1 MPATIKDIANELK
14 LSASTV
20 SRALRGGTEI
30 KEATRRLVQEVATR
44 LHYSPNPVALSLKG
58 KRTGTIGVIVPEI
71 ANPFCSMATAGMEDI
86 AYSRGYH
93 VVILQSHDE
102 YQREVVSTQLLAS
115 RHIDGIIIAVSGE
128 TTDFCHLQSI
138 MDRNIPMVMYDRV
151 HDGIKTHK
159 VVTDD
164 YDGAFKAVTHLLEQ
178 GYRNIAHIGLSP
190 NLSVTRNR
198 LNGHRE
204 ALKHYGLELPAK
216 WIIHNNP
223 DISLLESRISQLFSG
238 ADAPDALM
246 IAGERLVINCLRVCK
261 RMKLRIPEELGVV
274 CFSDNPVTEFIGHG
288 LTAVRQP
295 TFDIG
300 RKAAQMLI
308 ELIEEKKVRRQYKT
322 VRLSTVLD
330 IQASSQR
337 NKT

>member
-1 MPATIKDIANELK
+1 MPVTIKDIANELK

-30 KEATRRLVQEVATR
+30 KEATRRLVQEVAAR
-44 LHYSPNPVALSLKG
+44 LDYSPNPVALSLKG

-71 ANPFCSMATAGMEDI
+71 ANPFCSLATAGMEDV

-102 YQREVVSTQLLAS
+102 YQREVVSMQLLAS
-115 RHIDGIIIAVSGE
+115 RHIDGIIMSVSGE
-128 TTDFCHLQSI
+128 TTDFCHLQHI

-151 HDGIKTHK
+151 YDGIKTHK

-164 YDGAFKAVTHLLEQ
+164 YGGAFNAVTHLLEQ
-178 GYRNIAHIGLSP
+178 GYRHIAHIGLSP
-190 NLSVTRNR
+190 TLSVTQNR
-198 LNGHRE
+198 LNGHRD
-204 ALKHYGLELPAK
+204 ALKNYGLELPGK
-216 WIIHNNP
+216 WIIYNTP
-223 DISLLESRISQLFSG
+223 DIPLLESRISQLLSG
-238 ADAPDALM
+238 TDAPDALM
-246 IAGERLVINCLRVCK
+246 VAGERLVITCLRVCK
-261 RMKLRIPEELGVV
+261 KMNRRIPEELGIV

-288 LTAVRQP
+288 ITAVRQP

-300 RKAAQMLI
+300 RKAAQLLI

-322 VRLSTVLD
+322 LRLSTVLD

-337 NKT
+337 KAT

>member
-1 MPATIKDIANELK
+1 MPVTIKDIANELK

-30 KEATRRLVQEVATR
+30 KEETRRLVQEVATR
-44 LHYSPNPVALSLKG
+44 LHYSPNPVALSLKR
-58 KRTGTIGVIVPEI
+58 KRTGIIGVIVPEI
-71 ANPFCSMATAGMEDI
+71 ANPFCSMATAGIEDI

-93 VVILQSHDE
+93 VLILQSHDE
-102 YQREVVSTQLLAS
+102 YHREVISTQLLAS
-115 RHIDGIIIAVSGE
+115 RHIDGMIISVSSE
-128 TTDFCHLQSI
+128 TTDYCHLENI
-138 MDRNIPMVMYDRV
+138 MEEDIPMVMYDRV
-151 HDGIKTHK
+151 YDGIKTHK

-164 YDGAFKAVTHLLEQ
+164 YEGTFKAVTHLLEE

-190 NLSVTRNR
+190 SLSVTRNR
-198 LNGHRE
+198 LNGHRD
-204 ALKHYGLELPAK
+204 ALKNYGLELPEK
-216 WIIHNNP
+216 WIIHNNK
-223 DISLLESRISQLFSG
+223 DVSLLESCISGLF
-238 ADAPDALM
+238 AETEQPDALM
-246 IAGERLVINCLRVCK
+246 IAAEQLVINCLRVCK
-261 RMKLRIPEELGVV
+261 KMELRIPEQVGIV

-300 RKAAQMLI
+300 RRSALMLI

-322 VRLSTVLD
+322 ARLNTVLD

-337 NKT
+337 RKT